1 MGLTAKQFDHW
12 DETPAQFWAEPMS
25 DFPIRIIEIFA
36 RTG

>member
-12 DETPAQFWAEPMS
+12 DEPQFWAEPMS